1 MSKSLEFV
9 KRRIENGDCKNMLPE
24 EFTEMNIV
32 PLNSYWDKVGV
43 GETIILAITKDKSE
57 VIADLT
63 YNPDAEFDYFT
74 TESCVCDGTLLFM
87 TELIEKILRKV
98 GSLNTYYIPAFEGI
112 SEKDLCNYKLHYE
125 VGDFV
130 TNSCII
136 EPPDKDKPWMCDRFT
151 VMLPIK
157 FTVEK
162 VE

>member
-9 KRRIENGDCKNMLPE
+9 KRKIENGDCKNMLPE
-24 EFTEMNIV
+24 EFTDMNII
-32 PLNSYWDKVGV
+32 PLNSYWDKVGI
-43 GETIILAITKDKSE
+43 GDTIILVITKDESE
-57 VIADLT
+57 TIADLT

-87 TELIEKILRKV
+87 NELMVKILKKI
-98 GSLNTYYIPAFEGI
+98 GSLNTCYSPVLRGLTPEDIV
-112 SEKDLCNYKLHYE
+112 NYKLHYE

-157 FTVEK
+157 FSIEK
-162 VE
+162 KG